1 MSLPKFNLSKLRE
14 SVSRQQSVTREDI
27 RNLLLLERL
36 QAQIGK
42 QSRENEKKYKSEGSN
57 LYFVISID
65 TCPSNKYV
73 FMHTKELVS
82 YIPNFDQYPLDTSV
96 EGKSIT
102 AQLDSWYGNTGT
114 PILDLIYLEFVAI
127 DREKKDGRIHITY
140 SADLD
145 DFEAGL
151 IERDEIEIK
160 IPSDVAMK
168 KAEESIE
175 DFVRIANMVIKCEGE
190 ITYYGDG
197 ETEIEYTDIN
207 MSYRIL

>member
-14 SVSRQQSVTREDI
+14 SVSRQQSVTRKDI

-42 QSRENEKKYKSEGSN
+42 QSRVNEKKYKSEGYD

-65 TCPSNKYV
+65 ACSSNKYV
-73 FMHTKELVS
+73 FIGEDVVS
-82 YIPNFDQYPLDTSV
+82 HIPDFDKYPLDADIEGTSLPV
-96 EGKSIT
+96 
-102 AQLDSWYGNTGT
+102 QLNLWYGYRGT
-114 PILDLIYLEFVAI
+114 PILDLIYLEFAAI
-127 DREKKDGRIHITY
+127 DSEKKDGKIHITY
-140 SADLD
+140 SADLND
-145 DFEAGL
+145 YEVRL
-151 IERDEIEIK
+151 IEKYEIETLDSSTVI
-160 IPSDVAMK
+160 K
-168 KAEESIE
+168 KAEDAIA

-190 ITYYGDG
+190 ITYFEDG